1 MIIEKIIE
9 EQIKILDIKK
19 REKPIEELKYFKR
32 EKIGLVKNLKN
43 RKIGIIGEI
52 KRASPSAGIIN
63 NNIDV
68 CEIAKEYEKLGVAGI
83 SVLTCSPYF
92 LGSIDDLKKAREI
105 VSLPILMKDFVFDEY
120 QIYEGNFYG
129 ADVVL
134 LILRVIDDK
143 NFKNLLKI
151 SEDLDFEIIIE
162 VHNENELKRAFSLV
176 DNWKNKIIG
185 INNRDL
191 DTLEVDLNTT
201 LNLIKFIDKDKIP
214 VISESGIKEKKD
226 ILKLKEIGVNN
237 FLIGESI
244 LKSDKIEKKLKELM
258 EGGD

>member
-9 EQIKILDIKK
+9 EQKKILDIKK
-19 REKPIEELKYFKR
+19 REKPIDELKYFKR
-32 EKIGLVKNLKN
+32 KKIGLIKNLKD
-43 RKIGIIGEI
+43 KGIGIIGEI
-52 KRASPSAGIIN
+52 KKSSPSAGIIN
-63 NNIDV
+63 NNIDI
-68 CEIAKEYEKLGVAGI
+68 CEISKKYEKSGVIGI
-83 SVLTCSPYF
+83 SVLTCYPYF
-92 LGSIDDLKKAREI
+92 LGCIDDLMKIREV

-151 SEDLDFEIIIE
+151 SEDLGFEIIIE
-162 VHNENELKRAFSLV
+162 VHNENELKRVFSLIN
-176 DNWKNKIIG
+176 NWENKIIG

-191 DTLEVDLNTT
+191 DTLQVDLNTT

-214 VISESGIKEKKD
+214 VISESGIKENKD

-244 LKSDKIEKKLKELM
+244 LKSDKIERKLKELM